1 MSQEER
7 TAWIMLAVA
16 PVGYAVYLYLV
27 LRAVGPDGLAAVDY
41 RPALLWTVGGAI
53 VVSIVLNIVSRMFDG
68 GRAVKDQRDR
78 DISRLGEYIGQ
89 SFVVIGGVAGLILAM
104 LRLDPFWIANAIY
117 LCFVLSALL
126 GSIAKIGFYRGS
138 FHP

>member
-1 MSQEER
+1 MSSLLYMGRAMSQEER

-27 LRAVGPDGLAAVDY
+27 LRAVGPDGLVAVDY

-104 LRLDPFWIANAIY
+104 LRLDTFWIANAI
-117 LCFVLSALL
+117 
-126 GSIAKIGFYRGS
+126 
-138 FHP
+138 